1 MSENIELQTPRE
13 NARLV
18 MPDSQDSK
26 TIRPIIGYA
35 QEPLLPLVDA
45 CKPLVSI
52 IFNIL
57 VYVSIA
63 LENTPDNPSDGLT
76 SDESA
81 SIHLYTMEWND
92 GHRSLY
98 SILNETLRKADREQ
112 LKPWFKYLKLLL
124 TGACLYPKKT
134 KRRWYNKKQFIIPVS
149 ILTAMLILAVVLGST
164 LGSKSTHNTSGM
176 RFDFLFNSMTT
187 DG

>member
-124 TGACLYPKKT
+124 TGLVKIQCAPQQTVWRGIRKDLSSEFPRGT
-134 KRRWYNKKQFIIPVS
+134 QI
-149 ILTAMLILAVVLGST
+149 AVGVYAVRYS
-164 LGSKSTHNTSGM
+164 SFK
-176 RFDFLFNSMTT
+176 
-187 DG
+187 